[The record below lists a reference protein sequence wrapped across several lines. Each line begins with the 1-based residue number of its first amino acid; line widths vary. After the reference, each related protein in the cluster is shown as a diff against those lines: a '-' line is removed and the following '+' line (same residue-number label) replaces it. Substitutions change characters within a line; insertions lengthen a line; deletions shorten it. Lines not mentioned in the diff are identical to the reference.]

1 MRQKTLAV
9 TDEPSDPM
17 RRHRTQQ
24 ANRANEPTNERLG
37 FLPTNAGADE
47 PRRRRAC
54 SSPNPSV
61 FLRLLVGVAGFVG
74 QNRRLGSSARNPGA
88 RSLVTAR
95 NPGARSSFVGHARRG
110 LHGQRPKNEVL
121 GFGVFWTKNEER
133 SSGFWGFGRR
143 TKFWVLGF
151 FGRRAKNEI
160 EGISLSFE
168 HINSELGFMVA
179 LALCFAG
186 AAE

>member
-95 NPGARSSFVGHARRG
+95 NPGARSSFVGHAPI
-110 LHGQRPKNEVL
+110 LVPV
-121 GFGVFWTKNEER
+121 
-133 SSGFWGFGRR
+133 SSDSAELESKSHPCIQGDNDV
-143 TKFWVLGF
+143 KDCASN
-151 FGRRAKNEI
+151 AK
-160 EGISLSFE
+160 L
-168 HINSELGFMVA
+168 
-179 LALCFAG
+179 
-186 AAE
+186 